1 MVRTSPMA
9 LVPRFDVHLLTI
21 AWHAGGDLWDCI
33 DQIAD
38 ASDISEALR
47 IIRDVL
53 RALAHCHS
61 LGVTHRD
68 VKPENVLL
76 TTIEGKRVW
85 KLCDFGAA
93 AFSRRGAYH
102 RCKLPQPGC
111 LCSLSCIECSG
122 AAVRRGRNAGVQ
134 CARGALRIQA
144 W

>member
-1 MVRTSPMA
+1 MA
-9 LVPRFDVHLLTI
+9 LVPRFGVHSWTI

-76 TTIEGKRVW
+76 TTVEGKHVW

-93 AFSRRGAYH
+93 AFSRRGACH
-102 RCKLPQPGC
+102 RCTLRQTGC
-111 LCSLSCIECSG
+111 LCSLAFFECSG
-122 AAVRRGRNAGVQ
+122 AAVRPGRNTRVQ
-134 CARGALRIQA
+134 CARGALCIQA